1 MREKAEYR
9 SAIRSR
15 NMIRRALVELML
27 EKEYQKIT
35 IKDIVER
42 ADISRGTFYAHYS
55 DVHAVIEQIENEIM
69 EKMIEFLDEF
79 KHTDLIQNMMPFLAK
94 VSNFL
99 GQDIEFYRMLI
110 AVDAASTFMTKVKA
124 VLIES
129 LLGYERKMDT
139 DQEREAFILHVN
151 FFASG
156 LVAMYQ
162 DWFEGKLNGSLDDLA
177 SSVSRIMVQGF
188 QPFLLPSSK

>member
-129 LLGYERKMDT
+129 LLSYERKT
-139 DQEREAFILHVN
+139 NSVQEREAFILHVN

-177 SSVSRIMVQGF
+177 ASVSRIMVQGF

>member
-94 VSNFL
+94 VSHFL
-99 GQDIEFYRMLI
+99 DQDIEFYRMLI
-110 AVDAASTFMTKVKA
+110 AVDAASTFMSKMKA
-124 VLIES
+124 ILIES
-129 LLGYERKMDT
+129 LLSYERKMNT
-139 DQEREAFILHVN
+139 VQEREAFNLHVN

-156 LVAMYQ
+156 LVAMYE
-162 DWFEGKLNGSLDDLA
+162 DWFKGKLNGSLEDLA
-177 SSVSRIMVQGF
+177 AAVSRIMVQGF
-188 QPFLLPSSK
+188 QPFLLK

>member
-27 EKEYQKIT
+27 EKEFQKIT
-35 IKDIVER
+35 IKDIVDR
-42 ADISRGTFYAHYS
+42 ADVSRGTFYAHFS
-55 DVHAVIEQIENEIM
+55 DVHAVIEQIEIEIM

-79 KHTDLIQNMMPFLAK
+79 KHTDLIQNVMPFLVK
-94 VSNFL
+94 VSHFL

-110 AVDAASTFMTKVKA
+110 KIDHACTFLTKVK
-124 VLIES
+124 VVFIKS
-129 LLGYERKMDT
+129 LLSYERKMDT
-139 DQEREAFILHVN
+139 EQEREAFLLHVN

-162 DWFEGKLNGSLDDLA
+162 DWFEGKIDGSLDDLA
-177 SSVSRIMVQGF
+177 ASVSRIMAQGF
-188 QPFLLPSSK
+188 QPFLMK